1 MRNFAVIGLGNFG
14 YFIARFLAERGL
26 AVLAID
32 SSEEQVERV
41 KQVVEKAVIADAT
54 KKEVLERIGLQDMDA
69 VIVSVGEK
77 VDTSILIT
85 MYLRELN
92 VKQIIAKAISEDH
105 GKILHIMGA
114 TEVIFPERDVA
125 AKIAETLAN
134 PNILDTLSLGPDY
147 SIIQLAPPEHFM
159 HKSLRELDI
168 RNKYNIQVIAIKE
181 LVPENIIAV
190 PAADYTIKDSDILL
204 VIGKHQDIEQL
215 RKIK

>member
-1 MRNFAVIGLGNFG
+1 MRSFAVIGLGNFG

-26 AVLAID
+26 EVLAID
-32 SSEEQVERV
+32 SSEAQVERV
-41 KQVVEKAVIADAT
+41 KKFVEKAVIADAT
-54 KKEVLERIGLQDMDA
+54 KKEVLERVGVQDMDA

-134 PNILDTLSLGPDY
+134 PSILDTLSLGPDY
-147 SIIQLAPPEHFM
+147 SIVQLAPPEHFM

-168 RNKYNIQVIAIKE
+168 RNKYNIQIIAIKE
-181 LVPENIIAV
+181 LVPENVIAV
-190 PAADYTIKDSDILL
+190 PPADYTIKDSDVLL

-215 RKIK
+215 KRVK